1 MFMNLS
7 VCIGP
12 QTVTVT
18 ITVTEPVYL
27 KLEIGNIDQY
37 DRDIHRLQQQV
48 ADLQRQLADYKSEL
62 QKSGGS
68 LHAMKQE
75 LLLSHTSRAL
85 EHQKTRHPEFKLE
98 AVSNREAMLSTLSR
112 DSSGVVLS
120 DDMARVSKPE
130 ASSAGAPTADQ
141 HDLAVASTAAA
152 GEDGVVL
159 AESSSTLVSPR
170 PTGTSDNE
178 IPVHPRLLPLLAKTH
193 YVSCKVWVAS

>member
-7 VCIGP
+7 VCAGP

-37 DRDIHRLQQQV
+37 DRDIRSLHQQV
-48 ADLQRQLADYKSEL
+48 ADLQRQLADCKSEL

-75 LLLSHTSRAL
+75 LLLSHTSRTL

-98 AVSNREAMLSTLSR
+98 AVSSGEAMLSTLSR
-112 DSSGVVLS
+112 DSSGVVPS

-130 ASSAGAPTADQ
+130 VSSAGAPTAEQ
-141 HDLAVASTAAA
+141 HDLAEASTAAA
-152 GEDGVVL
+152 GEDAVVL

-170 PTGTSDNE
+170 PIRTSDTE
-178 IPVHPRLLPLLAKTH
+178 TPVHPNLLPLLAKAH
-193 YVSCKVWVAS
+193 HASF